1 MIFVQNVSCPASTFD
16 SVESHRNSHRFLS
29 LQDVGLPWFLGR
41 ATLFVLGHRGL
52 PPNCDPPKSKS
63 HDGHGFII
71 ISLMKIAIFAD
82 QSSILRHSP
91 RTLRNG
97 TLVRRSAG
105 DLGFDLSL
113 WWNEVVSKVM
123 AWGLRGLS
131 DTMVNQHS
139 NGKTIFLVLGK
150 STNNDHFQ

>member
-1 MIFVQNVSCPASTFD
+1 
-16 SVESHRNSHRFLS
+16 
-29 LQDVGLPWFLGR
+29 
-41 ATLFVLGHRGL
+41 
-52 PPNCDPPKSKS
+52 
-63 HDGHGFII
+63 
-71 ISLMKIAIFAD
+71 MKIVIFAD
-82 QSSILRHSP
+82 QSSSLRHSP

-97 TLVRRSAG
+97 TLVRRSAV

-123 AWGLRGLS
+123 AWGLS

-139 NGKTIFLVLGK
+139 NGKAIFLVSLLGK